1 MNPGYYQADRTAT
14 ASKKRRIL
22 CFIDCL
28 ALRIKCSAAV
38 FSAAPFVRT
47 LNDGDAHN
55 PKPQEHTIRSKRQ
68 EEIQAERDR
77 RLESAAAITE
87 ESPPAPRVTDE
98 AGGAWILTAGGL
110 KQVMGFDPVEEG
122 ERLAI
127 LLRLKTLDSRPRTE

>member
-38 FSAAPFVRT
+38 FSAAGFVRT
-47 LNDGDAHN
+47 LNDADTRS
-55 PKPQEHTIRSKRQ
+55 PKPQEHTIRGKRQ

-77 RLESAAAITE
+77 KLGGRRGNSGNRRQR
-87 ESPPAPRVTDE
+87 RVTDE
-98 AGGAWILTAGGL
+98 TDYFRIADHPPTELRR
-110 KQVMGFDPVEEG
+110 VESYVFWKIEMRSG
-122 ERLAI
+122 V
-127 LLRLKTLDSRPRTE
+127 RTEIFRPL